1 MEGCH
6 DLLKAI
12 PSFIFL
18 YWDVVHLIYLPESMF
33 HVMGCGG
40 VNLGVL
46 DVDLMFPSRAKLSDC

>member
-6 DLLKAI
+6 NLLKAM

-18 YWDVVHLIYLPESMF
+18 YWDVVHLIYLPEGMF

-40 VNLGVL
+40 VNLGSSGCGPNV
-46 DVDLMFPSRAKLSDC
+46 PIYNQAQ